1 MILCP
6 NCLHKEMT
14 GALFCSECGAQL
26 IFPDGVPTSS
36 IKSGATG
43 SIKTSSATVS
53 TAGLAPAETPETEAE
68 VSPIID
74 QDASLALNI
83 LSTGDTLYIRNL
95 DEVILG
101 RVSEGQPV
109 VPDIDLTP
117 YKAYE
122 AGVSRMHASIR
133 AQDDKMTITDLG
145 SANGTRINGRQ
156 VTSHI
161 PYPLRHG
168 DILTL
173 GKFKIQ
179 VLMRTP

>member
-36 IKSGATG
+36 IKTGTTG
-43 SIKTSSATVS
+43 SIL
-53 TAGLAPAETPETEAE
+53 TAGLNVVEPPELNEE
-68 VSPIID
+68 VSPLTS
-74 QDASLALNI
+74 QDAPLALNV
-83 LSTGDTLYIRNL
+83 LSTGETIFIKYLE
-95 DEVILG
+95 EVILG

-122 AGVSRMHASIR
+122 SGVSRMHASIR
-133 AQDDKMTITDLG
+133 LQDDKLTLTDLG

-156 VTSHI
+156 ITSHI
-161 PYPLRHG
+161 PYPLKHG
-168 DILTL
+168 DILTR

-179 VLMRTP
+179 ILVRLP

>member
-1 MILCP
+1 VFP
-6 NCLHKEMT
+6 N
-14 GALFCSECGAQL
+14 
-26 IFPDGVPTSS
+26 GVPTSS
-36 IKSGATG
+36 IKPGTG
-43 SIKTSSATVS
+43 GIKKGSAGLT
-53 TAGLAPAETPETEAE
+53 TAGFGADEIKESPSEAPFTTSDE
-68 VSPIID
+68 
-74 QDASLALNI
+74 DADLTLNI
-83 LSTGDTLYIRNL
+83 LGTGDSIKIKKT

-133 AQDDKMTITDLG
+133 AQEKNLTLTDLG

-156 VTSHI
+156 ITSHI
-161 PYPLRHG
+161 PYPLNHG

-179 VLMRTP
+179 ILFRNP